1 MMTLERRIKV
11 EHFNLTNSQPE
22 VTFPANL
29 LASDSPQISR
39 EGVGAGRVSFPKLD
53 GKALYGLA
61 GDFVRTIYPHTE
73 ADEAALLTQLL
84 VGVGNV
90 FGRSAHFMAD
100 GAKHYTN
107 LYAVVV
113 GKTSA
118 AKGSAMARV
127 REVLARLEDDWAA
140 TRIQSGLSSGE
151 GLINAVDE
159 ATGMGDKRLLVIE
172 PEFSSVLLVS
182 KRPQNTL
189 SAVIRNLWDSGS
201 ARTLTKSRPVSTTD
215 AHLSLVGHITPEE
228 LESLLGTTDRANGYA
243 NRFLFACVKRSKEL
257 PDGGSLSE
265 QDSTRL
271 TERFRE
277 AVQFAQG
284 VGEMS
289 RDNEAAE
296 LWRSVYYKLVK
307 DRPGEFGRVTARG
320 RAQVLRL
327 SCVYALL
334 DVSSVVRR
342 EHLEAALA
350 LWQFCED
357 SAHYLFGSSGLSKEA
372 QKLLGWL
379 RDSEGMNKTI
389 MFRKFSG
396 KIRGDR
402 LEAALD
408 ELKEAK
414 LAMRENFKTAGR
426 TEERWYAVVEE
437 SRTYE
442 LDGESSGER
451 LNSSDSSDSIDRAA

>member
-1 MMTLERRIKV
+1 MTVLERKTKM
-11 EHFNLTNSQPE
+11 EHFNLVNSQTDVP
-22 VTFPANL
+22 FPANL
-29 LASDSPQISR
+29 LSSDRAQTNR
-39 EGVGAGRVSFPKLD
+39 ENSTARVSFPQLD

-61 GDFVRTIYPHTE
+61 GEFVRTVYPHTE

-127 REVLARLEDDWAA
+127 RGVLAKLEEDWAT

-159 ATGMGDKRLLVIE
+159 STGMGDKRLLVVE

-189 SAVIRNLWDSGS
+189 SAVLRNLWDSGS
-201 ARTLTKSRPVSTTD
+201 ARTLTKSKPVSTTD
-215 AHLSLVGHITPEE
+215 AHVSLVGHITPEE
-228 LESLLGTTDRANGYA
+228 LESLLAATDRANGYA
-243 NRFLFACVKRSKEL
+243 NRFLFACVKRSKNL
-257 PDGGSLSE
+257 PDGGSLSDE
-265 QDSTRL
+265 ETARL
-271 TERFRE
+271 TGRLRE
-277 AVQFAQG
+277 ALRFAQN
-284 VGEMS
+284 VGEMK
-289 RDNEAAE
+289 RDDEAAE
-296 LWRSVYYKLVK
+296 LWRGVYHKLIK
-307 DRPGEFGRVTARG
+307 DRPGEFGRVTARA

-334 DVSSVVRR
+334 DLSSTIRR

-372 QKLLGWL
+372 RKLLGWL
-379 RDSEGMNKTI
+379 RDSEGMNKTV
-389 MFRKFSG
+389 MFRKFGG
-396 KIRGDR
+396 KIRRDR

-414 LAMRENFKTAGR
+414 LAVREDFKTAGR
-426 TEERWYAVVEE
+426 TEERWYSVAEE
-437 SRTYE
+437 SLTYE
-442 LDGESSGER
+442 LDEER
-451 LNSSDSSDSIDRAA
+451 PEGLNSSNSPDSVERAA